1 VRDVEEEAPLH
12 LRHLNHDFGP
22 VFLQHLD
29 EPNGS
34 RGYHQRVRKL
44 SQDVVE
50 QVQLVLR
57 LAVDRPPLGEEI
69 DCGVE
74 TVMKK
79 TTSVKPFA
87 HTEIK
92 RNVPPA
98 DRLEEADGVQS
109 PEVRDGQRHEY
120 RDVDQRVDAVVHDVR
135 EARHRGQQQRPSRRA
150 KREDGHEL

>member
-1 VRDVEEEAPLH
+1 MRDVEEEAPLH
-12 LRHLNHDFGP
+12 LRHLNHDLGP

-69 DCGVE
+69 NGGVK
-74 TVMKK
+74 TVKK
-79 TTSVKPFA
+79 KRRQSVYLP
-87 HTEIK
+87 HT
-92 RNVPPA
+92 
-98 DRLEEADGVQS
+98 
-109 PEVRDGQRHEY
+109 
-120 RDVDQRVDAVVHDVR
+120 
-135 EARHRGQQQRPSRRA
+135 
-150 KREDGHEL
+150 